1 MSDYASLKARLDKGD
16 VIILDGA
23 IGTHLQTL
31 GAPMDKTW
39 AASGLSTHPDTT
51 RLMHQQYIEAGA
63 DVITTNTFSSARHVL
78 MNLGLADMAKEL
90 NIRAVALVQQAR
102 DRAARGR
109 PVWIG
114 AAVSNY
120 GVIAGGNRR
129 MRDAMR
135 SRPRVGFWGE
145 YPELSEEDT
154 RASIREQAE
163 VLVMAGADFLIAEST
178 GTTTQR
184 QWVSEACM
192 GLGVPVWVGFKT
204 RLEDGKVMSGYA
216 DPETFESGMDKVLP
230 LGGEVMSIFH
240 SSVEATSASIP
251 QLRQKWPGPIAVYP
265 DAGRRDYLDRHG
277 DTATTN
283 ATSVADFTRL
293 AKEWVGL
300 GAQVIGAC
308 CGFGPEYIA
317 PLRDAL
323 PKKIPGR

>member
-1 MSDYASLKARLDKGD
+1 MSDYDSLRARLDKGE

-39 AASGLSTHPDTT
+39 AASGLHTHPDTT
-51 RLMHQQYIEAGA
+51 RLMHEQYIRAGA

-78 MNLGLADMAKEL
+78 ANLGLADVAKEL
-90 NIRAVALVQQAR
+90 NIRAVALAQQAR
-102 DRAARGR
+102 DRAARDR
-109 PVWIG
+109 PVFIG

-120 GVIAGGNRR
+120 GVIAGGNRS
-129 MRDAMR
+129 MRDMMR

-154 RASIREQAE
+154 RASIRDQAE
-163 VLVMAGADFLIAEST
+163 TLVMAGADFLIAEST

-184 QWVSEACM
+184 QWVSDACM

-204 RLEDGKVMSGYA
+204 RLEDDKVMSGYA
-216 DPETFESGMDKVLP
+216 DDETFDFCMDKVLP
-230 LGGEVMSIFH
+230 LGGEVMSVFH
-240 SSVEATSASIP
+240 SPVEATTASIP
-251 QLRQKWPGPIAVYP
+251 ELHRKWQGPIGAYP

-277 DTATTN
+277 DSATTN
-283 ATSVADFTRL
+283 ATSVAKFTKL
-293 AKEWVGL
+293 AQEWVGM

-323 PKKIPGR
+323 PKTIPGR